1 MIDRVKKIST
11 SADILYETHFLK
23 GNARTALRVDKRRE
37 AFIRLMHIN
46 FQNEIKS
53 DVTERTDNHNTI
65 RTMDAYGGNKPGK
78 VSPSGIVMDI
88 GGDHGAAY
96 GFKGVNKGEK
106 KDKAGILDD
115 AASFDAK
122 NAHNYMAVMS
132 NTMSAK
138 DFQEMKEEGYHPGKM
153 SEAEAVTNLDR
164 IKVILSEAGVDVA
177 GFTDTV
183 DRKTAAK
190 ITGSE
195 VTANRITDDTPVNK
209 DLLKDERSLNE
220 YISKNLKE
228 ADLPATED
236 NISSALKAFDTA
248 SKIEA
253 MDKGA
258 MEYMVLKGE
267 EPTIDNVYM
276 AEHSG
281 GKEAGGQGKGYFQT
295 EGAGYF
301 AEAASSEDL
310 DAISGQI
317 ENVIREAGFDVTDET
332 REDARELI
340 RGGFALT
347 KENLSL
353 YEDLKGISFPLKAGD
368 LMQEIAEAEARGE
381 RAGNAYLIRGY
392 NRIKN
397 ERIFN
402 ETRLVMNSEA
412 NRSISSDNGF
422 MLDTEELSEKVELLK
437 EKERAFYRAAFAG
450 NSDKTGFSLDD
461 SISLAEET
469 AEKISEI
476 RSMPAAVA
484 GGFVSAEAFT
494 VNDIYEAGN
503 ELKAKFDAAN
513 ATYEAVGTEVRADL
527 GDRIGD
533 AFKNIGSLLKDIAF
547 EETADNL
554 RAVRILG
561 YNGMEVTAENVMKV
575 KSADQTIRTL
585 VDRLTGSAVVSL
597 IRDGV
602 NPLETN
608 AQDLIDRITKTA
620 HTDEDN
626 AKFSEYLFRLE
637 RNNEISE
644 DEAESYIGI
653 YRLLRQIEKSDGA
666 VIGALV
672 NNGRELSLKNLLSE
686 LRTRSRGSMDFKID
700 DEFGGISSGEG
711 SADNMRIDTQIGTA
725 FRKEP
730 REEDRSQHGSEEK
743 QAEAKYSEN
752 ALHEVYDN
760 LSPEGLRDLG
770 SINGDTT
777 LDDIL
782 NSLRNAGTEEA
793 SDAEILY
800 NEEEL
805 EVIKEAAAKDEAVYE
820 MLLGYG
826 QNVTAENVVAMD
838 ALMNN
843 RGAIFEAL
851 LNSVKKDMAGKLRDH
866 SERILDSMESEAGDD
881 PSEAVKDSYGEMSDD
896 IGEALKD
903 AAESAETYIDLRTLQ
918 NINRQLSVAKALSNE
933 ENYEVPMEIEGRM
946 TSVNVKIVR
955 GTGESR
961 AAVSFETVAYGRV
974 YAEFTLNDGNLS
986 GIVTSSTDEGT
997 ELLRSA
1003 AGALFENENVI
1014 FEKSLNSDI
1023 NRIPKSADIKNR
1035 SFNNTVNTAGSGTDV
1050 ADNENTSEGMDAG
1063 KNTAI
1068 LYRRVSEFIRS
1079 VK

>member
-1 MIDRVKKIST
+1 
-11 SADILYETHFLK
+11 
-23 GNARTALRVDKRRE
+23 
-37 AFIRLMHIN
+37 MHIS
-46 FQNEIKS
+46 FQNEIKPEIK
-53 DVTERTDNHNTI
+53 ERTDDHKNI
-65 RTMDAYGGNKPGK
+65 RAMDAYGGNKAEK
-78 VSPSGIVMDI
+78 TRSSGIVMDI
-88 GGDHGAAY
+88 GGDHNAAY
-96 GFKGVNKGEK
+96 GFKGVDKGQK
-106 KDKAGILDD
+106 KDKANILDD

-132 NTMSAK
+132 NTMSSK

-183 DRKTAAK
+183 DRKTAAE

-195 VTANRITDDTPVNK
+195 AAANRITDNTPV
-209 DLLKDERSLNE
+209 DRELLKDERSLEE
-220 YISKNLKE
+220 YISKSLEE
-228 ADLPATED
+228 ADLPATKE
-236 NISSALKAFDTA
+236 NVSSAVKAFDTA
-248 SKIEA
+248 SQIES

-281 GKEAGGQGKGYFQT
+281 GKESGGSSRGYFKTDGSDYYAQ
-295 EGAGYF
+295 
-301 AEAASSEDL
+301 AASNEDL

-317 ENVIREAGFDVTDET
+317 ESVIKAAGFKVT
-332 REDARELI
+332 EDIRQDAEELI
-340 RGGFALT
+340 KAGFALN
-347 KENLSL
+347 KENLTL

-381 RAGNAYLIRGY
+381 RAGNAYLIKGY

-422 MLDTEELSEKVELLK
+422 TLDTEELSEKVELLK

-450 NSDKTGFSLDD
+450 EETRMSLED
-461 SISLAEET
+461 SISIAEET
-469 AEKISEI
+469 VYKINEI
-476 RSMPAAVA
+476 KNMPAALS
-484 GGFVSAEAFT
+484 GNLISAEYFT

-561 YNGMEVTAENVMKV
+561 YNGMEITAENVTRV
-575 KSADQTIRTL
+575 KDADQTVRTL
-585 VDRLTGSAVVSL
+585 VERLTGSAVVSL
-597 IRDGV
+597 IKEGV
-602 NPLETN
+602 NPLE
-608 AQDLIDRITKTA
+608 AGARALIDRISEMENL
-620 HTDEDN
+620 DEAN

-653 YRLLRQIEKSDGA
+653 YRLIRQIEKSDGA

-686 LRTRSRGSMDFKID
+686 LRTRNRGPMDYKID
-700 DEFGGISSGEG
+700 DEFGGVSQGDR
-711 SADNMRIDTQIGTA
+711 SADNLRIDTQIETA

-730 REEDRSQHGSEEK
+730 REEDRSWQGSDEK
-743 QAEAKYSEN
+743 QAETRYSEN
-752 ALHEVYDN
+752 VLHEVYDN
-760 LSPEGLRDLG
+760 LTPEGLRDLNG
-770 SINGDTT
+770 FNGDTT

-782 NSLRNAGTEEA
+782 NSLRNAGNRETSEA
-793 SDAEILY
+793 ESQY
-800 NEEEL
+800 NEEDL
-805 EVIKEAAAKDEAVYE
+805 GVIREAAAKDEAVYE

-826 QNVTAENVVAMD
+826 QDVTAENVIAMD

-843 RGAIFEAL
+843 RGAMFDAL
-851 LNSVKKDMAGKLRDH
+851 LNSVKKEMNGKLKDY
-866 SERILDSMESEAGDD
+866 SEKILDSMDNEAEGDTA
-881 PSEAVKDSYGEMSDD
+881 EAVKEAYGEMADE
-896 IGEALKD
+896 IGEAVQD
-903 AAESAETYIDLRTLQ
+903 EAEGAESYIDLKTLQ
-918 NINRQLSVAKALSNE
+918 NINRQLSIAKALSDE

-946 TSVNVKIVR
+946 TSINVKIVR

-961 AAVSFETVAYGRV
+961 AAVSFETEGYGKV
-974 YAEFTLNDGNLS
+974 YAEFTLNDGKLS
-986 GIVTSSTDEGT
+986 GIITSSTDEGT
-997 ELLRSA
+997 ELLRNA
-1003 AGALFENENVI
+1003 AGTLFENENVI
-1014 FEKSLNSDI
+1014 FEKSLKSDI
-1023 NRIPKSADIKNR
+1023 NRIPKPADIQNR
-1035 SFNNTVNTAGSGTDV
+1035 SFNNTINTAGSGTDV
-1050 ADNENTSEGMDAG
+1050 ADNKNTSEGMDAG
-1063 KNTAI
+1063 NNTAI
-1068 LYRRVSEFIRS
+1068 LYRRVSDLIRS

>member
-1 MIDRVKKIST
+1 MKPI
-11 SADILYETHFLK
+11 FQK

-53 DVTERTDNHNTI
+53 DVTERTDNHKTI

-132 NTMSAK
+132 NTMSLK

-195 VTANRITDDTPVNK
+195 AAANRITDDTPVNK
-209 DLLKDERSLNE
+209 DLLKDERSLEE

-281 GKEAGGQGKGYFQT
+281 GKESGGQGKGYFQT

-317 ENVIREAGFDVTDET
+317 ENVIREAGFDVTDEI

-422 MLDTEELSEKVELLK
+422 ALDTEELSEKVELLK
-437 EKERAFYRAAFAG
+437 EKEKAFYRAAFAG
-450 NSDKTGFSLDD
+450 NSDKTGFSLEG

-469 AEKISEI
+469 AAKISEI

-484 GGFVSAEAFT
+484 GSFVSAEAFT

-653 YRLLRQIEKSDGA
+653 YRLIRQIEKSDGA

-686 LRTRSRGSMDFKID
+686 LRTRSRGSMDFKIG

-730 REEDRSQHGSEEK
+730 REEDRSKQSAEEK
-743 QAEAKYSEN
+743 QAEVKYSEN

-782 NSLRNAGTEEA
+782 NSLRNAVTEEA

-805 EVIKEAAAKDEAVYE
+805 EVVKEAAAKDEAVYE

-826 QNVTAENVVAMD
+826 QDVTAENVVAMD
-838 ALMNN
+838 VLMNN

-866 SERILDSMESEAGDD
+866 SERILDSMESDTEDD
-881 PSEAVKDSYGEMSDD
+881 PSEAVKDSYGEMADE
-896 IGEALKD
+896 IAEALQD
-903 AAESAETYIDLRTLQ
+903 TAENAESYIDLKTLQ

-946 TSVNVKIVR
+946 TSVNVKIVN

-1003 AGALFENENVI
+1003 AGALFENEKVI

-1023 NRIPKSADIKNR
+1023 NRIPKPADIKSR
-1035 SFNNTVNTAGSGTDV
+1035 SFNNTVNTAGSRTDM

>member
-53 DVTERTDNHNTI
+53 DVTERTDNHKTI

-132 NTMSAK
+132 NTMSLK

-253 MDKGA
+253 MDKGD

-281 GKEAGGQGKGYFQT
+281 GKEAGGQGKGYFRT

-437 EKERAFYRAAFAG
+437 EKERAFYHAAFAG
-450 NSDKTGFSLDD
+450 NSDKTGFSLED

-469 AEKISEI
+469 AARISEI
-476 RSMPAAVA
+476 RNMPAAVA
-484 GGFVSAEAFT
+484 GSFVSAEAFT

-700 DEFGGISSGEG
+700 DEFGGILSGEG

-743 QAEAKYSEN
+743 QAEARYSEN

-777 LDDIL
+777 LYDIL

-866 SERILDSMESEAGDD
+866 SERILDSMESDTEDD

-903 AAESAETYIDLRTLQ
+903 AAESAETYIDLKTLQ
-918 NINRQLSVAKALSNE
+918 NINRQFSVAKALSNE

-961 AAVSFETVAYGRV
+961 AAVSFETVAYGKV

-1023 NRIPKSADIKNR
+1023 NRIPKPADIKNR

>member
-1 MIDRVKKIST
+1 
-11 SADILYETHFLK
+11 
-23 GNARTALRVDKRRE
+23 
-37 AFIRLMHIN
+37 MHIN
-46 FQNEIKS
+46 FQNEIKPETS
-53 DVTERTDNHNTI
+53 ERTGNYGNTRMIDTYGDNKAKKAAAT
-65 RTMDAYGGNKPGK
+65 G
-78 VSPSGIVMDI
+78 VVMDI
-88 GGDHGAAY
+88 GGNRGAAY
-96 GFKGVNKGEK
+96 GFKGVGGDRKKEK
-106 KDKAGILDD
+106 ADILSD

-132 NTMSAK
+132 NTMSSR
-138 DFQEMKEEGYHPGKM
+138 DFQEMKEDGYHPGKM

-183 DRKTAAK
+183 DRKTAEE
-190 ITGSE
+190 ITGSRAAAE
-195 VTANRITDDTPVNK
+195 RVTSDTQVDK
-209 DLLKDERSLNE
+209 ELTRDKEALME
-220 YISKNLKE
+220 YIGKSLEE
-228 ADLPATED
+228 ADLPANEE
-236 NISSALKAFDTA
+236 NISSAMKAFDTA

-295 EGAGYF
+295 EGAGYL

-317 ENVIREAGFDVTDET
+317 ESVIREAGFDVTDET

-340 RGGFALT
+340 RDGFALT

-353 YEDLKGISFPLKAGD
+353 YEDLKSISFPLKTGD
-368 LMQEIAEAEARGE
+368 IMQEVLGALARGE
-381 RAGNAYLIRGY
+381 NAGNAYLIRGY
-392 NRIKN
+392 NRIRN
-397 ERIFN
+397 ERILN
-402 ETRLVMNSEA
+402 ETRLQMNSEA
-412 NRSISSDNGF
+412 NRSIRADNGF
-422 MLDTEELSEKVELLK
+422 SLETEEISEKVELLK

-450 NSDKTGFSLDD
+450 NGDKTGFSVEDR
-461 SISLAEET
+461 ISLAEET
-469 AEKISEI
+469 VSKISEI
-476 RSMPAAVA
+476 KDMPAAVS
-484 GGFVSAEAFT
+484 GRFVSAEAFT

-503 ELKAKFDAAN
+503 ELKTRFDAAG

-561 YNGMEVTAENVMKV
+561 YNGMEVSAENVTKV
-575 KSADQTIRTL
+575 KAADQTIRTL
-585 VDRLTGSAVVSL
+585 VDRLTGAAVVSL

-602 NPLETN
+602 NPLETD
-608 AQDLIDRITKTA
+608 AQELIDRITKTA
-620 HTDEDN
+620 HIDEDN

-653 YRLLRQIEKSDGA
+653 YRLIRQIEKSDGA

-686 LRTRSRGSMDFKID
+686 LRTRSRGSMDFKIG

-711 SADNMRIDTQIGTA
+711 SADNMRIDTQIETA

-730 REEDRSQHGSEEK
+730 REEDRSKQGREEK
-743 QAEAKYSEN
+743 QAEVKYSEN

-760 LSPEGLRDLG
+760 LSPEGLRNLG

-782 NSLRNAGTEEA
+782 NSFRNAGTEE
-793 SDAEILY
+793 SSETEVLY

-805 EVIKEAAAKDEAVYE
+805 RVIKEAAAKDEAVYE

-826 QNVTAENVVAMD
+826 QDVTAENVVAMD

-866 SERILDSMESEAGDD
+866 SERILDSMEGEAEGDT
-881 PSEAVKDSYGEMSDD
+881 SEAVKDSYSEMADD
-896 IGEALKD
+896 IREALQD
-903 AAESAETYIDLRTLQ
+903 AAESAESYIDLKTLQ
-918 NINRQLSVAKALSNE
+918 TINRQLSVAKALSNE
-933 ENYEVPMEIEGRM
+933 ENYEVPMEIAGRM

-961 AAVSFETVAYGRV
+961 AAVSFETEDHGRV
-974 YAEFTLNDGNLS
+974 YAEFTLNDGKFS

-997 ELLRSA
+997 ERLRSA

-1014 FEKSLNSDI
+1014 FEKTLNSDI

-1035 SFNNTVNTAGSGTDV
+1035 SFNNTVNTAGSGTDM
-1050 ADNENTSEGMDAG
+1050 ADNESTSEGMDAG